1 MKNWEDIVKDKLEGY
16 ESSLP
21 EGSLAEFR
29 ALRNGAGN
37 ALPKKRYPLA
47 WGTLLIAAA
56 ACVAA
61 VLFMRQPSSPEDMIQ
76 KVERPAV
83 VAEAESVDAPA
94 HTMVAQAVTAS
105 SAEQTRQPE
114 VHSVGQPVE
123 QSDETSVGQSG
134 ETSIVQSDEHQD
146 NQAEGQA
153 VGQSGEPTDEQ
164 SVEQSAEQSVDHV
177 TDWPD
182 NQASAISPFIPDTP
196 KQEVK
201 KMKVGA
207 AAGCITGG
215 GLLAALVP
223 SLKNT
228 GDNKSYGDASP
239 VGHEYSNPG
248 RPDYFYKKDKEFCFP
263 LKAGLSLR
271 IPISEKLSITTGAD
285 YSRYTTRF
293 TCQGIPD
300 EIQVAQYIGI
310 PVRLDWTMAS
320 NRWLDVYLGGGL
332 EGDVCVAASYKGY
345 SVDKD
350 GPSLHLIGAGGIQF
364 NLSRRLGI
372 YLEPQLSWTLCT
384 KDRVLETYRSQDSIN
399 FLLAT
404 GLRFKLGD

>member
-29 ALRNGAGN
+29 ALRNGAGS

-83 VAEAESVDAPA
+83 VAEAESADAPVDA
-94 HTMVAQAVTAS
+94 MVAQAVTAS

-114 VHSVGQPVE
+114 VHSVGQSVE
-123 QSDETSVGQSG
+123 QSDETSVGQS
-134 ETSIVQSDEHQD
+134 D
-146 NQAEGQA
+146 
-153 VGQSGEPTDEQ
+153 EPTDEQ
-164 SVEQSAEQSVDHV
+164 SVEQSAGQSVDHV

-182 NQASAISPFIPDTP
+182 NQASAASPFIPDAP

-201 KMKVGA
+201 KMKVGT

-228 GDNKSYGDASP
+228 GDNKSYADVSP
-239 VGHEYSNPG
+239 GGHDYYNPG
-248 RPDYFYKKDKEFCFP
+248 RPDFFYKKDKEFCFP

-345 SVDKD
+345 SVNKD